1 MPIEY
6 AKSGWQVADGWKVG
20 RVKTTWFLSLQLCCD
35 SILSLLSSI
44 LRGSVVLLF
53 VRQHHNI
60 SAAVGI
66 ALLYGV
72 PYAASKMLLLVVWM
86 HMSWRWREFL
96 HFLNRFEI
104 ASRF

>member
-20 RVKTTWFLSLQLCCD
+20 RVKTTWFYLLQLCCD

-53 VRQHHNI
+53 VQAASQHI

-66 ALLYGV
+66 ALLYYGV
-72 PYAASKMLLLVVWM
+72 P
-86 HMSWRWREFL
+86 
-96 HFLNRFEI
+96 
-104 ASRF
+104 